1 MFFLGLILGMVVMG
15 AWMATGG
22 SLEDLMT
29 GDTSSI
35 PDWFWFELF
44 LSPQDGCGAA
54 AMLAFGTMEFFGYE
68 FDLPSYIS
76 LGTLVLAQLIWT
88 LVPLTLAAIFFE
100 KRDV

>member
-1 MFFLGLILGMVVMG
+1 MG

-22 SLEDLMT
+22 SVEDLMT

-44 LSPQDGCGAA
+44 LSPQDGSGAA
-54 AMLAFGTMEFFGYE
+54 AMLAFGTTEFFG
-68 FDLPSYIS
+68 FDLDMPPWIS
-76 LGTLVLAQLIWT
+76 LGTIALAQIIWT
-88 LVPLTLAAIFFE
+88 IVPLTLAAIFFQ